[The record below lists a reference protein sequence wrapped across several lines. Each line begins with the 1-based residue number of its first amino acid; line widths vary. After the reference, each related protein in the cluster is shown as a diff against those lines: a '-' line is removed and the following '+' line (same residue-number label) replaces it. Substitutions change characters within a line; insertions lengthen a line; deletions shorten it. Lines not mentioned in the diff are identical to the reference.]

1 LAALF
6 LEKDKNKEKTN
17 VKTMNKLETT
27 YLGLKLRNP
36 LIIASSGLTNSVE
49 KIKNLEAK
57 GAGAVVLKSL
67 FEEQIKMDAGKMVSQ
82 TDYPEALDY
91 VNYYIKNNS
100 VQEYLN
106 LIKEA
111 KAAVKIPIIASIN
124 CVSSKDWVDFAK
136 KIEQAGADA
145 LEVNVYVL
153 PIDRNSSSEKYE
165 NIYLELAE
173 KLKKILTIP
182 FAFKLSFYFSN
193 LVGLV
198 QKLNVPGVVLFN
210 RLYAPD
216 IDIDTM
222 KFTSADVFSSP
233 ADIRFSLR
241 WVGIISSKVAKV
253 DIAASTGVHDG
264 KAVIKQILAGATAVQ
279 VCSTL
284 YKNGI
289 DYLETMTKDIDIWMT
304 KNGYSSIN
312 GFKGKMSYDKIDD
325 PQIYER
331 SQFMKYFSSIQ

>member
-1 LAALF
+1 
-6 LEKDKNKEKTN
+6 
-17 VKTMNKLETT
+17 MNKLETT
-27 YLGLKLRNP
+27 YLGLKLKNP
-36 LIIASSGLTNSVE
+36 IIVGSSGLTNSVE
-49 KIKNLEAK
+49 KIKKLETK

-67 FEEQIKMDAGKMVSQ
+67 FEEQIRMDAEKLGTHS
-82 TDYPEALDY
+82 DYPEAADY
-91 VNYYIKNNS
+91 INYYLKNNS
-100 VQEYLN
+100 VQEYLD

-111 KAAVKIPIIASIN
+111 KAAVSIPVIASIN
-124 CVSSKDWVDFAK
+124 CVTSKDWIDFAK
-136 KIEQAGADA
+136 KIELAGADA

-153 PIDRNSSSEKYE
+153 PIDRNVSSEKYE
-165 NIYLELAE
+165 GIYLELAE

-198 QKLNVPGVVLFN
+198 QKLHVPGVVLFN
-210 RLYAPD
+210 RLYSPD
-216 IDIDTM
+216 IDINTM

-233 ADIRFSLR
+233 ADLRYSLR
-241 WVGIISSKVAKV
+241 WVGIVSSTVAKV

-264 KAVIKQILAGATAVQ
+264 SAVIKQILAGATAVQ

-289 DYLETMTKDIDIWMT
+289 DYLETMIKEVEAWMS
-304 KNGYSSIN
+304 KNGYKSISE
-312 GFKGKMSYDKIDD
+312 FRGKMSFSKIED

>member
-1 LAALF
+1 
-6 LEKDKNKEKTN
+6 
-17 VKTMNKLETT
+17 MNKLETT

-36 LIIASSGLTNSVE
+36 FIIASSGLTNSVE

-57 GAGAVVLKSL
+57 GAGAVVIKSL
-67 FEEQIKMDAGKMVSQ
+67 FEEQIRMDAGKVAAQ

-91 VNYYIKNNS
+91 VNFYTKNNS
-100 VQEYLN
+100 VQEYLD

-111 KAAVKIPIIASIN
+111 KAAVKIPVIASIN

-136 KIEQAGADA
+136 KIEMAGADA
-145 LEVNVYVL
+145 LEVNIYVL
-153 PIDRNSSSEKYE
+153 PTDRNASSEKYE
-165 NIYLELAE
+165 NIYLEVAE

-182 FAFKLSFYFSN
+182 FAFKLSFYITN

-241 WVGIISSKVAKV
+241 WVGIVSSKIAKL
-253 DIAASTGVHDG
+253 DIAASTGIHDG
-264 KAVIKQILAGATAVQ
+264 KAAIKQILAGATAVQ
-279 VCSTL
+279 VCSAL

-289 DYLETMTKDIDIWMT
+289 DHLEIMIKDMETWMT
-304 KNGYSSIN
+304 KNGFKSIN
-312 GFKGKMSYDKIDD
+312 EFKGKMSYNKIDD

>member
-1 LAALF
+1 
-6 LEKDKNKEKTN
+6 
-17 VKTMNKLETT
+17 MNKLETT
-27 YLGLKLRNP
+27 YLGLKLKNP
-36 LIIASSGLTNSVE
+36 IIVGSSGLTNSVD

-67 FEEQIKMDAGKMVSQ
+67 FEEQIRMDAEKLGTHS
-82 TDYPEALDY
+82 DYPEAADY
-91 VNYYIKNNS
+91 VNYYLKHNS
-100 VQEYLN
+100 VQEYLD

-111 KAAVKIPIIASIN
+111 KAAVSIPIIASIN
-124 CVSSKDWVDFAK
+124 CVTSKDWIDFAK
-136 KIEQAGADA
+136 KIELAGADA

-153 PIDRNSSSEKYE
+153 PIDRNVSSEKYE
-165 NIYLELAE
+165 AIYLELAD

-198 QKLNVPGVVLFN
+198 QKLHVPGVVLFN

-216 IDIDTM
+216 IDINTM
-222 KFTSADVFSSP
+222 KFTAADVFSSP
-233 ADIRFSLR
+233 SDLRYSLR
-241 WVGIISSKVAKV
+241 WVGIVSSTVAKV
-253 DIAASTGVHDG
+253 DVVASTGVHDG
-264 KAVIKQILAGATAVQ
+264 SAVIKQILAGATAVQ

-289 DYLETMTKDIDIWMT
+289 DHLETMIKEVEAWMS
-304 KNGYSSIN
+304 KNGYKSISE
-312 GFKGKMSYDKIDD
+312 FRGKMSFNKIED

>member
-1 LAALF
+1 
-6 LEKDKNKEKTN
+6 
-17 VKTMNKLETT
+17 MNKLETT

-36 LIIASSGLTNSVE
+36 FIIASSGLTNSVD

-57 GAGAVVLKSL
+57 GAGAVVIKSL
-67 FEEQIKMDAGKMVSQ
+67 FEEQIRMDAGKVAAQ

-91 VNYYIKNNS
+91 VNFYIKNNS
-100 VQEYLN
+100 VQEYLD
-106 LIKEA
+106 LIKDA
-111 KAAVKIPIIASIN
+111 KAAVEIPVIASIN

-136 KIEQAGADA
+136 KIENAGADA
-145 LEVNVYVL
+145 LEVNIYVL
-153 PIDRNSSSEKYE
+153 PTDRNASSEKYE
-165 NIYLELAE
+165 NIYLEVAE
-173 KLKKILTIP
+173 KLKKVLTIP
-182 FAFKLSFYFSN
+182 FAFKLSFYITN

-198 QKLNVPGVVLFN
+198 QKLNVPGIVLFN

-241 WVGIISSKVAKV
+241 WVGIISSKVTKI

-264 KAVIKQILAGATAVQ
+264 KAAIKQILAGATAVQ
-279 VCSTL
+279 VCSAL

-289 DYLETMTKDIDIWMT
+289 DHLEVMIKDMETWMT
-304 KNGYSSIN
+304 KNGYKSIN
-312 GFKGKMSYDKIDD
+312 EFKGKMSYDKIED

>member
-1 LAALF
+1 
-6 LEKDKNKEKTN
+6 
-17 VKTMNKLETT
+17 MNKLETT

-36 LIIASSGLTNSVE
+36 FIIASSGLTNSVD

-57 GAGAVVLKSL
+57 GAGAVVIKSL
-67 FEEQIKMDAGKMVSQ
+67 FEEQIRMDAGKVAAQ

-91 VNYYIKNNS
+91 VNFYTKNNS
-100 VQEYLN
+100 VQEYLD

-111 KAAVKIPIIASIN
+111 KAAVKIPVIASIN

-136 KIEQAGADA
+136 KIEIAGADA
-145 LEVNVYVL
+145 LEVNIYVL
-153 PIDRNSSSEKYE
+153 PTDRNASSEKYE
-165 NIYLELAE
+165 NIYLEVAE
-173 KLKKILTIP
+173 KLKKVLTIP
-182 FAFKLSFYFSN
+182 FAFKLSFYITN
-193 LVGLV
+193 LLGLV

-241 WVGIISSKVAKV
+241 WVGIISSKITKV

-264 KAVIKQILAGATAVQ
+264 KAAIKQILAGATAVQ

-289 DYLETMTKDIDIWMT
+289 DHLEVMIKDIEAWMI
-304 KNGYSSIN
+304 KNGYKSIN
-312 GFKGKMSYDKIDD
+312 EFKGKMSYDKIED

>member
-1 LAALF
+1 
-6 LEKDKNKEKTN
+6 
-17 VKTMNKLETT
+17 MNKLETT

-36 LIIASSGLTNSVE
+36 FIIASSGLTNSVD

-57 GAGAVVLKSL
+57 GAGAVVIKSL
-67 FEEQIKMDAGKMVSQ
+67 FEEQIRMDAGKVAAQ

-91 VNYYIKNNS
+91 VNFYTKNNS
-100 VQEYLN
+100 VQEYLD

-136 KIEQAGADA
+136 KIELAGADA
-145 LEVNVYVL
+145 LEVNIYVL
-153 PIDRNSSSEKYE
+153 PTDRNASSEKYE
-165 NIYLELAE
+165 NIYLEVAE

-182 FAFKLSFYFSN
+182 FAFKLSFYITN

-198 QKLNVPGVVLFN
+198 QKLHVPGVVLFN

-222 KFTSADVFSSP
+222 KFTSADVFSTP

-241 WVGIISSKVAKV
+241 WVGIVSSKVTKL
-253 DIAASTGVHDG
+253 DIAASTGIHDG
-264 KAVIKQILAGATAVQ
+264 KAAIKQILAGATAVQ
-279 VCSTL
+279 VCSAL

-289 DYLETMTKDIDIWMT
+289 DHLETMIKDMESWMT
-304 KNGYSSIN
+304 KNGFKSIN
-312 GFKGKMSYDKIDD
+312 EFKGKMSYDKIDD